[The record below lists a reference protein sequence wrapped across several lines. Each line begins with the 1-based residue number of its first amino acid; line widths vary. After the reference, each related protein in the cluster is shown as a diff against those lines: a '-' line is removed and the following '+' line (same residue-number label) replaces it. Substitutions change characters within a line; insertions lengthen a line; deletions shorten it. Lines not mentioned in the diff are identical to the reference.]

1 MDRAPE
7 SAAAFIA
14 ARLPS
19 FLDRTFGSV
28 DAGSEEKGIYSM
40 SCWRIFGMEP
50 VSWGF
55 CFSKAMVPV

>member
-1 MDRAPE
+1 MDKAPE

-28 DAGSEEKGIYSM
+28 DAVSDEKGIYSM
-40 SCWRIFGMEP
+40 SCWRILGMEP
-50 VSWGF
+50 VSSDF
-55 CFSKAMVPV
+55 CFSRAMVLV